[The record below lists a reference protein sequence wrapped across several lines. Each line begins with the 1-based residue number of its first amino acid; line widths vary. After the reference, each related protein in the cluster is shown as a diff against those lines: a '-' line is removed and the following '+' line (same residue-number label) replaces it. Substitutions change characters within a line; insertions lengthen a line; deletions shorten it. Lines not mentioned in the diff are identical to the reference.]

1 MFDLHKLLRR
11 AGVALL
17 LVMVFLLAACSR
29 GGDNATSAGANA
41 AGNNT
46 TAQSGAGT
54 GATGQFG
61 QFSGAPF
68 ASAYL
73 TNTYENALPTTM
85 QLMLG
90 TLMLEDGD
98 QAVSPQEAGKLL
110 PMWQALQSGSITNA
124 TERNALYKSIE
135 GAMTPDQ
142 MQAIAEMKLTFTNM
156 TDWTGAHGIEMPQG
170 GGQFGQ
176 GRQNGGGNSPFAA
189 LSDEQRAELRNLAPE
204 ERVARL
210 RELGIEV
217 PQGGFGGGQSGAGS
231 GNRGGTGG
239 GNGQAGGG
247 QPRGGR
253 TNVLLTPLIELLTA
267 RAAE

>member
-1 MFDLHKLLRR
+1 MFDLHKLSRR
-11 AGVALL
+11 TGMALL
-17 LVMVFLLAACSR
+17 LVVLFLLAACSR
-29 GGDNATSAGANA
+29 GGDNATGAGANA
-41 AGNNT
+41 VGNST

-61 QFSGAPF
+61 QFGGAPF

-73 TNTYENALPTTM
+73 TNTYESALPTTM

-156 TDWTGAHGIEMPQG
+156 SDWAGAHGIEMPQG
-170 GGQFGQ
+170 GAGQFGQ

-217 PQGGFGGGQSGAGS
+217 PQGGFGAGQ
-231 GNRGGTGG
+231 N
-239 GNGQAGGG
+239 GGG
-247 QPRGGR
+247 Q
-253 TNVLLTPLIELLTA
+253 
-267 RAAE
+267 